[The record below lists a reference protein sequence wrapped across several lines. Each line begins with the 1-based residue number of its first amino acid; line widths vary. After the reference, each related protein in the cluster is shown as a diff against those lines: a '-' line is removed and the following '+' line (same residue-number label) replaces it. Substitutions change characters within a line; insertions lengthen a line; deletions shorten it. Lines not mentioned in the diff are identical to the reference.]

1 MQSHWPLL
9 TTLCLRDAAMIGQSV
24 WRFMVDN
31 EEGVVRRNLERAVT
45 HRVDVDFEYYYPA
58 LDRWYVP
65 LAPRCSLTPLTLA
78 QV

>member
-1 MQSHWPLL
+1 
-9 TTLCLRDAAMIGQSV
+9 
-24 WRFMVDN
+24 MVDN

-45 HRVDVDFEYYYPA
+45 DQVDVDFEYYYPA

-65 LAPRCSLTPLTLA
+65 LAPRVFPHTSDTSRA